1 MTAVPI
7 PAPTPAARW
16 AEAAQ
21 AYLDGWAAL
30 LSPVNVPE
38 APPPD
43 PVALWRRAADQWLE
57 GWSLFLDQ
65 TLSTPAAAA
74 ASGRLLDARLNLEKP
89 LREQTAQLMADWL
102 AFVNMASYQEQVRAA
117 KQLNDVNLRLDELR
131 ELVEGLADQLAVL
144 TTGGRTAPPQPVAAS
159 AGGAA

>member
-1 MTAVPI
+1 MTDVPI
-7 PAPTPAARW
+7 PTPTPAARW
-16 AEAAQ
+16 AQ
-21 AYLDGWAAL
+21 AVQTYLDGWAAL
-30 LSPVNVPE
+30 LSPVGAPD

-43 PVALWRRAADQWLE
+43 PVALWRRTVDQWLE

-65 TLSTPAAAA
+65 TLSTPEAAA

-89 LREQTAQLMADWL
+89 LREQTMQLMADWL
-102 AFVNMASYQEQVRAA
+102 EFVNMASYQEQVRAA

-131 ELVEGLADQLAVL
+131 ELVEGLTDQLAAL
-144 TTGGRTAPPQPVAAS
+144 TTGRPTASPRPVAAS